1 VDGTAL
7 DRPVEPDDYP
17 AAGPL
22 RGDHG
27 YGLLPSQQ
35 TRAYSETGG
44 VVARALDDERT
55 VEAVRAAHPA
65 HRDQLGH
72 AIR

>member
-1 VDGTAL
+1 M
-7 DRPVEPDDYP
+7 
-17 AAGPL
+17 
-22 RGDHG
+22 
-27 YGLLPSQQ
+27 
-35 TRAYSETGG
+35 RAYSETGG